1 MSDDNDKPSDSKRVT
16 ISLASADK
24 TARREQRRVRRV
36 NPLGM
41 RVVVRIRDDNDMTE
55 GGLYL
60 PEGAKQSMHESY
72 LCEVIEVASAHE
84 SDSDEETNVSGIPL
98 GATVLVPKHAGTKI
112 PWDERLR
119 IVDTKEVLAI
129 VEEIALS

>member
-1 MSDDNDKPSDSKRVT
+1 MSEDDDRPADSKRVT
-16 ISLASADK
+16 VSLAAS
-24 TARREQRRVRRV
+24 TPRSRPEQRRVRRV

-41 RVVVRIRDDNDMTE
+41 RVVVRIRDDNDVTE

-60 PEGAKQSMHESY
+60 PEGAKQSMHESF
-72 LCEVIEVASAHE
+72 LCEVVEVASAHE
-84 SDSDEETNVSGIPL
+84 SESDEDTNVSGIPM

-119 IVDTKEVLAI
+119 IVETKEILAI